1 MLIRKQFLLLLSM
14 CYLIPLYHA
23 SANLGKNQLSIWPKA
38 EKGYQRFVIQLPPLS
53 NEYNARVEL
62 IPQKKIK
69 SDCNTVI
76 IHGHMTTQTI
86 QGWGYD
92 FYRLDKISKPAST
105 LMACPQNIEQ
115 EKQVSITTNLTFINY
130 NSKLP
135 LVVYVPD
142 DITLAYR
149 IWTSSSMHQAR
160 NK

>member
-1 MLIRKQFLLLLSM
+1 
-14 CYLIPLYHA
+14 
-23 SANLGKNQLSIWPKA
+23 
-38 EKGYQRFVIQLPPLS
+38 
-53 NEYNARVEL
+53 
-62 IPQKKIK
+62 
-69 SDCNTVI
+69 
-76 IHGHMTTQTI
+76 MTTQTI

-105 LMACPQNIEQ
+105 LMACPQIIKQ